1 MSGTNISIA
10 SATWEL
16 HYAWLVR
23 TISGCD
29 GPAQG
34 DAPSQTFIKRVS
46 TEDGAFCHCGTG
58 ASGRAG
64 EEEMEPAD
72 PNASLTKAMMVQSK
86 ALTSLVATI
95 ATGDPIMHLS
105 SGSTNFPSRGAQGR
119 VKLQQELAQHCGT
132 FFNSLFCALACRM
145 QPARV
150 AEASPQDI
158 AVRGVTASRHVER

>member
-1 MSGTNISIA
+1 
-10 SATWEL
+10 
-16 HYAWLVR
+16 
-23 TISGCD
+23 
-29 GPAQG
+29 
-34 DAPSQTFIKRVS
+34 
-46 TEDGAFCHCGTG
+46 
-58 ASGRAG
+58 
-64 EEEMEPAD
+64 MEPAD
-72 PNASLTKAMMVQSK
+72 PNASLTKAMKVQSK

-150 AEASPQDI
+150 AEASPQD
-158 AVRGVTASRHVER
+158 TAR